1 MRHVILHGHIFKNAG
16 TTFDWSLERCFGEGF
31 VDHRDDKTM
40 RERRAR
46 HLAELVND
54 APSLRALSSHHLCFP
69 RPDLEDVTFH
79 PVYFLR
85 HPIER
90 IASVYAFER
99 RQDAGTRGARAAKEK
114 SFTEYVRWRFQ
125 DDVPG
130 TIRDYQT
137 CNITGFHDTKTK
149 QAPVNWLRRAM
160 NHLAAIDCV
169 GVVDRY
175 DESMVVFEEKL
186 SPWFP
191 DIDLAYR
198 AQNVTDPKSEVTL
211 EQRVSDTLERLG
223 ELAVEVIRMNSYDLA
238 LYRQANQKLD
248 AALAE
253 LPDVEQ
259 RLDAFRK
266 RCRKL
271 KSKRRRLW

>member
-46 HLAELVND
+46 YLAELVSET
-54 APSLRALSSHHLCFP
+54 PQLRALSSHHLCSP
-69 RPDLEDVTFH
+69 RPEMDDVTFH

-99 RQDAGTRGARAAKEK
+99 RQDADTRGARAAKEK
-114 SFTEYVRWRFQ
+114 DFQEYVRWRFQ
-125 DDVPG
+125 NNVPG

-137 CNITGFHDTKTK
+137 CNITGCHDSKTK
-149 QAPVNWLRRAM
+149 QAPVSWLRRGI
-160 NHLAAIDCV
+160 NQLAAIDCV

-175 DESMVVFEEKL
+175 DESMVVFEAKL
-186 SPWFP
+186 RADFP

-198 AQNVTDPKSEVTL
+198 AQNVTNPRSEVTL
-211 EQRVSDTLERLG
+211 ETRVNDTLERLG
-223 ELAVEVIRMNSYDLA
+223 DLAVEVIRLNSYDLA

-253 LPDVEQ
+253 LPDAE
-259 RLDAFRK
+259 RSLEDFRK
-266 RCRKL
+266 RCQKL
-271 KSKRRRLW
+271 NARRLRLW